1 MWNWRAER
9 GQQRARVRPFVWSRG
24 REARSFSQSFVNS
37 PKREADATSGAPKR
51 RSRGMAMRHAVMRR
65 GMTSHTFDATVMC
78 AGPINHAVVH
88 VRDRARPSDKLNRGG
103 LRQTEAAERYDHE
116 RASDYTQPLH
126 GVSPLR
132 PNRRDI
138 NRSSDGRLTVA
149 FVVSPSGSLT
159 PGMGVVSVRG
169 GGLGGDGSPLAIRRP
184 FILGHGAG
192 PSGVWTEGGLP
203 SRTGVQR
210 PCERP
215 CRRAM

>member
-1 MWNWRAER
+1 LATDRCVEMWNWRAER

-159 PGMGVVSVRG
+159 PRYG
-169 GGLGGDGSPLAIRRP
+169 G
-184 FILGHGAG
+184 
-192 PSGVWTEGGLP
+192 
-203 SRTGVQR
+203 
-210 PCERP
+210 
-215 CRRAM
+215 

>member
-1 MWNWRAER
+1 MTHGAGVASAWRAER

-88 VRDRARPSDKLNRGG
+88 VRDRARPSGKLNRGG
-103 LRQTEAAERYDHE
+103 SRQTEAAERYDHE

-138 NRSSDGRLTVA
+138 NRGRDGRLTLA

-159 PGMGVVSVRG
+159 PRYGGWSRSEA
-169 GGLGGDGSPLAIRRP
+169 GGLAV
-184 FILGHGAG
+184 AG
-192 PSGVWTEGGLP
+192 RL
-203 SRTGVQR
+203 
-210 PCERP
+210 
-215 CRRAM
+215 